1 MGYIFTT
8 INCKAFNLF
17 FVCKKTDSS
26 SLRAMKLQ
34 NKIINL
40 PSTPILDNVSV
51 FHTCWYS

>member
-34 NKIINL
+34 KKIINL
-40 PSTPILDNVSV
+40 PSTPILDKVSV